1 MTFDKD
7 ISYVKSCNVWAC
19 KSLWAAVLQ
28 QAIEDA
34 LNHSKEAEMWL
45 RCKNDGV
52 GSFLWI
58 CHLFDL
64 NPECVREIVVNRLN
78 YQSRKS
84 IDSISQRLH
93 GSTLNLSA
101 SHVKTPI
108 QPASCPESRPRPW
121 QNVWYQL
128 QIFEKIVWLSS
139 VESGKP
145 STLSSYKGQLQYML
159 LQRCQLELICP
170 ILDEDDVVIQKIL
183 KHLGLWFVKPKPPPR
198 ANGPP
203 VGHHIDYAHSQ
214 FPSYDDYNLDPEY
227 PIDTYALWLKA
238 GILTLTRRGLP
249 EFGLNWHHSA

>member
-1 MTFDKD
+1 MTFDRD
-7 ISYVKSCNVWAC
+7 ISYVKSCNVGAC
-19 KSLWAAVLQ
+19 KSLWAAVLK
-28 QAIEDA
+28 QAMEDA
-34 LNHSKEAEMWL
+34 LNHKGCYTRSKNAMTWL

-64 NPECVREIVVNRLN
+64 NPECVRKIVVNGLN

-84 IDSISQRLH
+84 TDSISQRLH

-145 STLSSYKGQLQYML
+145 ST
-159 LQRCQLELICP
+159 
-170 ILDEDDVVIQKIL
+170 
-183 KHLGLWFVKPKPPPR
+183 
-198 ANGPP
+198 
-203 VGHHIDYAHSQ
+203 IDSTCFRVTISKSHPQ
-214 FPSYDDYNLDPEY
+214 CNLV
-227 PIDTYALWLKA
+227 
-238 GILTLTRRGLP
+238 
-249 EFGLNWHHSA
+249 